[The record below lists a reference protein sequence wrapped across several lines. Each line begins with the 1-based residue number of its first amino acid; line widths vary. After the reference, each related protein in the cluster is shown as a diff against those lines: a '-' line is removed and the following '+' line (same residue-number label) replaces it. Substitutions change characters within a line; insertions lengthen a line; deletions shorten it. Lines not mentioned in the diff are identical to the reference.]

1 MAASPTEAGS
11 LTPSEMVG
19 RHPQLAAAMD
29 LSRAPSVRP
38 KLPTWM
44 EMPIFG
50 VMFAVLTAIMV
61 WVESED
67 VSWALGMVTMV
78 VGLVLLQLTKT
89 PSQPTGP
96 HAAVRRLVT
105 ALLALEQAG
114 AIALAWR
121 DGQLDAEPAED
132 FLPRHPAG
140 SLETSLL
147 RGRKEAV
154 RQIVTDWLGDKTNE
168 PINRAERIIAALD
181 EARALRLSGA
191 ALPGPGAEAVAALA
205 GMYADA
211 NARGLMQPLIAAVTE
226 GLEAAR
232 VPIRYRGLPNG
243 GAIPERYKELPAV
256 ALTPGH
262 VVVREPDAQASPAEP
277 DDEST
282 GSRSGAPG
290 CLLMLSFAGAVVG
303 LAFFILGVPP
313 RFFDTVVW
321 YVVAGSLLALV
332 SGTLARIR
340 RRAFDARGYLDFEPE
355 PHDGFLGSWCAVDMN
370 GRNRSSWWQ
379 DVVAGSIVG
388 VLVGVAF
395 AYDEIWVQL
404 PTAALGLICLSH
416 PWRITGLSPTAKR
429 RIVAAN
435 LDQSIE
441 GAADAASDLPGDA
454 VLKAAAPAEPPL
466 EELTPELPPVTHA
479 LDLARTL
486 GHGDLLQEL
495 RASAPHHLLMLR
507 VFGSGAHGEI
517 VHWMRDWTRV
527 GHMVALEG
535 DDTVADNEQ
544 LDRALSQGDV
554 LGFLVDTPEEVEATL
569 ADWFSAPQREWRFL
583 TAQCTNATWK
593 QMVALLLARTDMVLM
608 DLTSFSAARQ
618 GSKWELQALADQ
630 VPLERVA
637 LLVNTDTDLAFLGGL
652 LANIRTNLA
661 VDSPNRGRDVTWR
674 LLRVGGPPDR
684 QLDESHWDW
693 LRRADQRLTPRML
706 CACLAQA
713 VMQARRWAA

>member
-1 MAASPTEAGS
+1 MAASPTEAGA

-29 LSRAPSVRP
+29 LPRAPSVKP
-38 KLPTWM
+38 KVPAWM
-44 EMPIFG
+44 AGPIFG
-50 VMFAVLTAIMV
+50 VMFAVLLALTV
-61 WVESED
+61 WVESE
-67 VSWALGMVTMV
+67 VVGVALGMVTMV
-78 VGLVLLQLTKT
+78 LGGVLLNLTEA
-89 PSQPTGP
+89 PSEPTGP

-105 ALLALEQAG
+105 ALLALEEAG
-114 AIALAWR
+114 AIVLALR
-121 DGQLDAEPAED
+121 NGQLDAEPAED

-140 SLETSLL
+140 SLETTLL
-147 RGRKEAV
+147 RGRKVAV
-154 RQIVTDWLGDKTNE
+154 HEIVTDWLGDKTNE
-168 PINRAERIIAALD
+168 PTNRAERIIAVLD
-181 EARALRLSGA
+181 EARAIQRGGA
-191 ALPGPGAEAVAALA
+191 ALSGPSAEAVAALA
-205 GMYADA
+205 RMYADA

-226 GLEAAR
+226 GLGAAH
-232 VPIRYRGLPNG
+232 VPIRYRGLPHG
-243 GAIPERYKELPAV
+243 GAIPERYKELPAI

-262 VVVREPDAQASPAEP
+262 VVVRELDAPASPVKP
-277 DDEST
+277 VDEST

-303 LAFFILGVPP
+303 LAFYIEGVPP

-332 SGTLARIR
+332 SGTFARIR

-355 PHDGFLGSWCAVDMN
+355 PYGGLLGSWCAVDRN
-370 GRNRSSWWQ
+370 GRNRSRWWQ
-379 DVVAGSIVG
+379 DVVAGSIAG

-395 AYDEIWVQL
+395 AYDQIWVQGSV
-404 PTAALGLICLSH
+404 AALGLVYLTQ
-416 PWRITGLSPTAKR
+416 PWQIARLSPTAKR

-435 LDQSIE
+435 LDHSIE
-441 GAADAASDLPGDA
+441 GAADATAGPSGVA
-454 VLKAAAPAEPPL
+454 VLQAAAPAEPPL

-486 GHGDLLQEL
+486 GPGDPLQAL

-507 VFGSGAHGEI
+507 VFGSGAYGEI
-517 VHWMRDWTRV
+517 VHWMRDWNRV
-527 GHMVALEG
+527 GHVVALEG
-535 DDTVADNEQ
+535 DDTVADNDQ
-544 LDRALSQGDV
+544 LDRALARGDV

-569 ADWFSAPQREWRFL
+569 AAWFGAAQPEWRFL

-593 QMVALLLARTDMVLM
+593 QMVGLLLARTDIVLM
-608 DLTSFSAARQ
+608 DLTSFSAARH

-637 LLVNTDTDLAFLGGL
+637 LLVNTDTDLTFLGGL
-652 LANIRTNLA
+652 LANIRTRLA
-661 VDSPNRGRDVTWR
+661 DDSPNRGRDVTWR

-693 LRRADQRLTPRML
+693 LRRADQRLTPHML

-713 VMQARRWAA
+713 VMQAGCRAA